1 MSGSERPTLYERIGG
16 EAAVARLLES
26 FYESVLEDRELAPFF
41 EGIAMPKLR
50 AMQTL
55 FFCAALDG
63 PFVYTGRPL
72 AAVHYGLGIR
82 PPHLARFVG
91 HLLATLREQQLD
103 EDDVLA
109 IVARIDTFADDITGD
124 TSLGA

>member
-1 MSGSERPTLYERIGG
+1 MTLYDRVGG
-16 EAAVARLLES
+16 EAAVAQLLER
-26 FYESVLEDRELAPFF
+26 FYERVLADRELAPFF
-41 EGIAMPKLR
+41 AGIPMEKLR

-63 PFVYTGRPL
+63 PFEYTGRPL
-72 AAVHYGLGIR
+72 AAVHYGMGIR

-91 HLLATLREQQLD
+91 HLLATLRDQRLD

-109 IVARIDTFADDITGD
+109 IIARIDTFADDITGD